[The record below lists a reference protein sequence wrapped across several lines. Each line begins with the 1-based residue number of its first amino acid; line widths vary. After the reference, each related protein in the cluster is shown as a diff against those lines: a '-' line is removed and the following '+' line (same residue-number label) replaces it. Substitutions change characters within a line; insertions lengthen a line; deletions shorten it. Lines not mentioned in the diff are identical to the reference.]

1 MRRGARGLDIAPV
14 RPRRESLPPAP
25 ARSAPGALA
34 RLLRRGETRLG
45 ALPLRRLG
53 ETGAMA
59 ATQAAVR
66 ARAAAVPMQDRS
78 GELLLCRVLGRYK
91 LLVSAADLTHAPHLA
106 LDGYWKWWLTAFLAR
121 NLLPGHG
128 AVLAGAGYGYFAVLA
143 ADLVGPEGRVLAIEA
158 NPALAALLRRNLA
171 LNGMAHATV
180 TEGAVGATP
189 AGEAP
194 WLLAVPPES
203 PLSGRLLPPGAPPPG
218 TGERIIDVLALPEL
232 DRLVPDGT
240 DWLLLDVNGAE
251 AAAAD
256 AMLRLL
262 GRAPGLG
269 VILSLDL
276 ARHAAPKALLG
287 RLGAA
292 LPLRRIDHDG
302 IARPVAPE
310 AVAPQGETLLYI
322 GRAAPR

>member
-1 MRRGARGLDIAPV
+1 
-14 RPRRESLPPAP
+14 
-25 ARSAPGALA
+25 
-34 RLLRRGETRLG
+34 
-45 ALPLRRLG
+45 
-53 ETGAMA
+53 
-59 ATQAAVR
+59 
-66 ARAAAVPMQDRS
+66 MQDRLA
-78 GELLLCRVLGRYK
+78 EPLLLCRVLGRYK

-106 LDGYWKWWLTAFLAR
+106 LDGYWKWWLTGFLAR
-121 NLLPGHG
+121 NLLPGQR
-128 AVLAGAGYGYFAVLA
+128 VVVAGAAYGYFAVLA
-143 ADLVGPEGRVLAIEA
+143 ADLVGAEGEVLAVEA
-158 NPALAALLRRNLA
+158 NPALAGLLRRNLA

-180 TEGAVGATP
+180 AEGAIGATP
-189 AGEAP
+189 PGEAP
-194 WLLAVPPES
+194 CQLAVPTES
-203 PLSGRLLPPGAPPPG
+203 PLSGRLLPPSAPPPAPG
-218 TGERIIDVLALPEL
+218 TGERIIAVPALPEL

-251 AAAAD
+251 AAAWD
-256 AMLRLL
+256 ALLRLL

-322 GRAAPR
+322 GRASLR